1 MIWKKKR
8 PIGVL
13 VSMESVRLRKL
24 TPRSRSSSISH
35 LTDSLNLNNTVQT
48 TSTGVTHEKH

>member
-24 TPRSRSSSISH
+24 TPHSRSSSISH

-48 TSTGVTHEKH
+48 TSAGVTHEKH